1 MRYSYALI
9 TGLALTLLPSI
20 SHAAPSPVAS
30 SATAE
35 VRTTAATRPSASAVK
50 PAQAQAQTS
59 QTTKEDKSRYAKREA
74 ASPEAQAY
82 RGGDTIV
89 IGASAAVAI
98 LAVILILV
106 LI

>member
-1 MRYSYALI
+1 MRSSALI

-20 SHAAPSPVAS
+20 SHAAPSPVAG
-30 SATAE
+30 SASAE
-35 VRTTAATRPSASAVK
+35 TRTTAALHQPAAAVK
-50 PAQAQAQTS
+50 PAQQQRAQS
-59 QTTKEDKSRYAKREA
+59 TKEDKSRYAQREA